1 MWIIE
6 LSDLIRSAKSPS
18 VIDQI
23 VKRAAEVIGS
33 EQEALRWLG
42 TPIRALGYSTPI
54 SLLSTPEGKQ
64 AVLTTLG
71 RLEHGIL

>member
-1 MWIIE
+1 MT
-6 LSDLIRSAKSPS
+6 SFVQPKAPGA
-18 VIDQI
+18 IDQI